1 MDIALNDFSRVYSAP
16 DEILGNSG
24 KSYELGDRIGGGGN
38 GAVYECIDI
47 NGNILAVKFLLHFS
61 DKIKKRFLQEVTVLK
76 AVNHPHIIK
85 YYDDGKVIAYDKKRN
100 PHELY
105 FVIME
110 KADCNLVEYLR
121 KEISVEYD
129 VYSGQFRGLCEA
141 LAELHKYA
149 IHRDIKPENILV
161 KGEKWVLSDFGLCQA
176 VLPENRIDV
185 TEENEKV
192 GPAFWMSPEA
202 ITKYYLGTSEINA
215 SSDVF
220 QLCMVFIFVLTRE
233 FPGGIIQE
241 ADIENTTQPIKEL
254 LLSAVSHKSTNRPND
269 GAVLLQLYNNAT
281 YYQPQNL

>member
-110 KADCNLVEYLR
+110 KADCNLVEYL
-121 KEISVEYD
+121 KKDFPVEYD

-202 ITKYYLGTSEINA
+202 VTKYYLGTSEINA

-241 ADIENTTQPIKEL
+241 ADIENTTKPIKEL

-269 GAVLLQLYNNAT
+269 GESLLQLYNNAT
-281 YYQPQNL
+281 YYRE

>member
-121 KEISVEYD
+121 KDSSVEYD

-141 LAELHKYA
+141 LAELHKHA

-202 ITKYYLGTSEINA
+202 VTKYYLGTSEMNA

-254 LLSAVSHKSTNRPND
+254 LLSAVSHKPTNRPND

-281 YYQPQNL
+281 YYQSQNL